1 MAVENSLAV
10 PKTELPNDPAFPL
23 PGIKP
28 RELSNVHRRLC
39 MQMFT
44 AALFMMP
51 KVKTTQRVDK
61 LTNVETKSGIS
72 IQWNSIYT

>member
-1 MAVENSLAV
+1 
-10 PKTELPNDPAFPL
+10 
-23 PGIKP
+23 
-28 RELSNVHRRLC
+28 

-61 LTNVETKSGIS
+61 LKNVETKSGIS
-72 IQWNSIYT
+72 IQWNIIYT